1 MNATVKLVNPVNL
14 KEDREVKREQRLDQ
28 AAHVLIDEIW
38 PIKDKLE
45 RACLLLCNITDDYFR
60 RFSREDEKDQF
71 GIWYEFSR
79 NATYADIIDD
89 YVFQAK
95 KALAELEERADRAR
109 EVKADGEKTNSG
121 SKEH

>member
-28 AAHVLIDEIW
+28 AARVLVDEIG

-45 RACLLLCNITDDYFR
+45 KACLLLCNITDDYFR

-95 KALAELEERADRAR
+95 KALAELEVRADRAK
-109 EVKADGEKTNSG
+109 EVQSIEEES
-121 SKEH
+121 H